1 MKIDSVEG
9 SYLDPL
15 ADKVLIGS
23 VALEMAHKDLLHRN
37 VVPDLSDWLYC
48 KMLPSSVEQFIIE
61 LVAWAGRLSIPPPKN
76 LLDISNVFFQWTSW
90 YQNLQ
95 EWSGLINGKFQRR
108 AITLLC
114 KGLYWSIWIARNR
127 LIFESKAPDWDM
139 IFDLTFHRLA
149 FWLKSSVTNFS
160 YTGSDLFRNPEC
172 IMNWTN

>member
-15 ADKVLIGS
+15 ADKVLIGP

-90 YQNLQ
+90 Y
-95 EWSGLINGKFQRR
+95 
-108 AITLLC
+108 
-114 KGLYWSIWIARNR
+114 
-127 LIFESKAPDWDM
+127 
-139 IFDLTFHRLA
+139 
-149 FWLKSSVTNFS
+149 
-160 YTGSDLFRNPEC
+160 DLFHLDGTHPVKVEPLLKC
-172 IMNWTN
+172 KVFSPQVEWQETQVQLQHQPSKV